1 LGEDLSSVGL
11 DVSACTEFFS
21 ALFDGQAVM
30 AILRGMDP
38 ATTVAICQ
46 RAWQAG
52 ILVTE
57 VAIEAEAAEPSLRAA
72 VELGRRPGRVVGAGT
87 VTTCERVQVA
97 RAAGAAF
104 TVAPG
109 LDADVARASL
119 RCGLPHLPGVA
130 TPTDIQHAVRLG
142 FRWLKVFPA
151 RELGTGW
158 ITAMAGPF
166 PGLRLVATGGIGAG
180 NAAEFLAAGA
190 SVVAVGSSLAEPD
203 AIEYLA
209 SLRPGAQP
217 GNRNQPGITGALDED
232 HRD

>member
-1 LGEDLSSVGL
+1 LGEDLSSPGL
-11 DVSACTEFFS
+11 DASACAEFFS

-30 AILRGMDP
+30 AILRGTDP
-38 ATTVAICQ
+38 ATTVTICQ
-46 RAWQAG
+46 KAWQAG

-57 VAIEAEAAEPSLRAA
+57 VAIETEASESSLRAA
-72 VELGRRPGRVVGAGT
+72 VELGRRDGRLVGAGT
-87 VTTCERVQVA
+87 VTTCERVRAA

-109 LDADVARASL
+109 LDADVASASL
-119 RCGLPHLPGVA
+119 RSGMPHLPGVA
-130 TPTDIQHAVRLG
+130 TPTEIQHAVRLG
-142 FRWLKVFPA
+142 FRWLKIFPA
-151 RELGTGW
+151 RELGSSW

-190 SVVAVGSSLAEPD
+190 RAVAVGSSLTEPE

-217 GNRNQPGITGALDED
+217 GNRNQPGITG
-232 HRD
+232 RPR

>member
-1 LGEDLSSVGL
+1 LAEDLSSPGL
-11 DVSACTEFFS
+11 DPSACAQFFT

-30 AILRGMDP
+30 AILRGTDP
-38 ATTVAICQ
+38 ATTVTICQ
-46 RAWQAG
+46 KAWHAG
-52 ILVTE
+52 ILVAE
-57 VAIEAEAAEPSLRAA
+57 VAIETEAAEASLRAA
-72 VELGRRPGRVVGAGT
+72 VERGRQHGRVVGAGT
-87 VTTCERVQVA
+87 VTTCARVQVA

-109 LDADVARASL
+109 LDAEVARASL
-119 RCGLPHLPGVA
+119 RSGLPHLPGVA
-130 TPTDIQHAVRLG
+130 TPSEIQHAVRLG

-151 RELGTGW
+151 RELGTSW

-166 PGLRLVATGGIGAG
+166 PDLRLVATGGIGAS

-190 SVVAVGSSLAEPD
+190 SAVAVGGSLTEPN

-217 GNRNQPGITGALDED
+217 RKATGPL
-232 HRD
+232 

>member
-1 LGEDLSSVGL
+1 LGENLSSPEL
-11 DVSACTEFFS
+11 DASACAEFFA

-30 AILRGMDP
+30 AILRRTDP
-38 ATTVAICQ
+38 ATTVTICQ
-46 RAWQAG
+46 KAWQAG

-57 VAIEAEAAEPSLRAA
+57 VAIETEAAEASLRAA
-72 VELGRRPGRVVGAGT
+72 VELGRRHGRVVGAGT

-109 LDADVARASL
+109 LDADVASASL
-119 RCGLPHLPGVA
+119 TSGLPHLPGVA
-130 TPTDIQHAVRLG
+130 TPTEIQHAVRLG

-151 RELGTGW
+151 RELGSSW

-190 SVVAVGSSLAEPD
+190 SAVAVGSSLTEPD

-217 GNRNQPGITGALDED
+217 GNRNQPGATGSP
-232 HRD
+232 R